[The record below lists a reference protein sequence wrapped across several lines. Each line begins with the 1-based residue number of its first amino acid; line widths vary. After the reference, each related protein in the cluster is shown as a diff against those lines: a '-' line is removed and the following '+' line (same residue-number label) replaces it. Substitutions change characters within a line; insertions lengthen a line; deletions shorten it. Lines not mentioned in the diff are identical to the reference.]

1 MLAPTRLL
9 LDTDIGTDVD
19 DCLALAL
26 ILKSPEIQLEG
37 VTCVYGDVALRTRMV
52 RKMLQLAGR
61 EDIPVC
67 MGCRKPLLGIRPV
80 YWAGHEGRG
89 MLEAGDESLAPSQE
103 HAADFIIRTVMAN
116 PGEIHLLAIGPLTN
130 VALACLREPR
140 LVENLAGLTVMAG
153 AIRGRGAFDLPYA
166 EHNVRSDPEAA
177 HIVFAS
183 GARVRMVPLDVTMR
197 VAIRRDGVERIRQGG
212 TPLHE
217 LVARQVELYPHFA
230 EHGFTYLHDP
240 LAAASIVR
248 PELLA
253 FEALHIDVELA
264 GSHAAGA
271 TLARQG
277 ADDLIN
283 ADVAL
288 AVDAPAFEAFLVERL
303 SS

>member
-240 LAAASIVR
+240 SRRHRSYVRSCWRSRPCTSTSSSPAATRRAQRLPSRERTTSSTPTWRWRWMPPPSR
-248 PELLA
+248 P
-253 FEALHIDVELA
+253 
-264 GSHAAGA
+264 
-271 TLARQG
+271 
-277 ADDLIN
+277 
-283 ADVAL
+283 
-288 AVDAPAFEAFLVERL
+288 
-303 SS
+303 SSWSA